1 MTDEELEA
9 IESRANAATPGRW
22 RYGTNPKDCDART
35 FYAEL
40 FDNSG
45 GEKLYFAVTE
55 DAELCTAMCGNGPSS
70 ASNALFVSH
79 ARADVPALIAEVR
92 RLRTEADKTVLDGL
106 NVQALVARVEELEAE
121 AAKSRRVFVWEFP
134 WKDSNNVLRICWSKS
149 LRFYLTMS
157 DSCLELIDALTGD
170 PFDCYDIHG
179 VDKIGLAEQLIRE
192 LGFARDG
199 DTFDRSRVTL

>member
-1 MTDEELEA
+1 MTKEELET
-9 IESRANAATPGRW
+9 IEARLSKITPGKWTATDFDVHTDTPTGVWNTTQICPVTPAMGKNEECYQRINAEFIANAPGDER
-22 RYGTNPKDCDART
+22 
-35 FYAEL
+35 
-40 FDNSG
+40 
-45 GEKLYFAVTE
+45 
-55 DAELCTAMCGNGPSS
+55 
-70 ASNALFVSH
+70 
-79 ARADVPALIAEVR
+79 ALIAEVR
-92 RLRTEADKTVLDGL
+92 RLRAELDKTVLDGL
-106 NVQALVARVEELEAE
+106 NVQALVARVEELEVE

-192 LGFARDG
+192 LGFAREG
-199 DTFDRSRVTL
+199 DVFDRSKVTP

>member
-1 MTDEELEA
+1 MTNEELLE
-9 IESRANAATPGRW
+9 IESRLSKITPGKWTATEFDVHTDTPTGVWNTTQICPVTPAMGKNEECYQRINAEFIANAPGDER
-22 RYGTNPKDCDART
+22 
-35 FYAEL
+35 
-40 FDNSG
+40 
-45 GEKLYFAVTE
+45 
-55 DAELCTAMCGNGPSS
+55 
-70 ASNALFVSH
+70 
-79 ARADVPALIAEVR
+79 ALIAEVR
-92 RLRTEADKTVLDGL
+92 RLRAELDKTVLDGL
-106 NVQALVARVEELEAE
+106 NVQALVARVEELEVE

-192 LGFARDG
+192 LGFAREG
-199 DTFDRSRVTL
+199 DVFDRSKVTP

>member
-1 MTDEELEA
+1 MTESELLE
-9 IESRANAATPGRW
+9 IESRANAATPGPWVREAEHFIVAEKG
-22 RYGTNPKDCDART
+22 GTVAAFGYARDEKGKAQLGENLT
-35 FYAEL
+35 FCV
-40 FDNSG
+40 N
-45 GEKLYFAVTE
+45 
-55 DAELCTAMCGNGPSS
+55 
-70 ASNALFVSH
+70 
-79 ARADVPALIAEVR
+79 ARADIPALIAEVR
-92 RLRTEADKTVLDGL
+92 RLRAELDKTVLDGL

-199 DTFDRSRVTL
+199 DVFDRSKVGQ

>member
-1 MTDEELEA
+1 MTNEELEA
-9 IESRANAATPGRW
+9 IEALANAATPGPW
-22 RYGTNPKDCDART
+22 RETEVGCVLTDANVSER
-35 FYAEL
+35 YNQVASVMPIC
-40 FDNSG
+40 NKG
-45 GEKLYFAVTE
+45 GHCYQ
-55 DAELCTAMCGNGPSS
+55 DDTAAFIA
-70 ASNALFVSH
+70 ASREA
-79 ARADVPALIAEVR
+79 VPALVAEVR
-92 RLRTEADKTVLDGL
+92 RLR
-106 NVQALVARVEELEAE
+106 AE
-121 AAKSRRVFVWEFP
+121 AAKATLDASITALVAEVERMKGEVEKSQRVFVWEFP

-199 DTFDRSRVTL
+199 DAFDRSRVTL

>member
-1 MTDEELEA
+1 MTKEELLE
-9 IESRANAATPGRW
+9 IESRLSKITPGKWTATEFDVHTDTPTGVWNTTQICPVTPAMGKNEECYQRINAEFIANAPGDER
-22 RYGTNPKDCDART
+22 
-35 FYAEL
+35 
-40 FDNSG
+40 
-45 GEKLYFAVTE
+45 
-55 DAELCTAMCGNGPSS
+55 
-70 ASNALFVSH
+70 
-79 ARADVPALIAEVR
+79 ALIAEVR
-92 RLRTEADKTVLDGL
+92 RLRAELDKTVLDGL